1 MLPPPYA
8 RMRQAARPAAD
19 EGEQAGRPSE
29 ACSQRR
35 RKPDGDVDQSFAQ
48 LGQVDDK
55 FPVRT
60 RMRAAH
66 ASQPLEETQYRQAA
80 RYAGGF
86 LPFSDRFAEGIL

>member
-1 MLPPPYA
+1 
-8 RMRQAARPAAD
+8 MRQAARPAAD

-35 RKPDGDVDQSFAQ
+35 RKPDRDVDQSFAQ

-60 RMRAAH
+60 RIRAAH
-66 ASQPLEETQYRQAA
+66 ASEPLAKTAVPAGRPLD
-80 RYAGGF
+80 AGGF
-86 LPFSDRFAEGIL
+86 LPFSDRFAEGII

>member
-1 MLPPPYA
+1 
-8 RMRQAARPAAD
+8 MRQAARPAAD